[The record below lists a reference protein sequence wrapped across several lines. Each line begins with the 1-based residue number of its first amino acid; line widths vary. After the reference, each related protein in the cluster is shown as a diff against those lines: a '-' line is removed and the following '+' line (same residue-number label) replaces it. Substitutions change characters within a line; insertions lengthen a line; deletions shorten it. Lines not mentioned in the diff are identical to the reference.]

1 MRTALRVADVFRWGW
16 AEYDRTHAIAP
27 HQARAVRKLLRCR
40 TAALGGHL
48 LRCDRCG
55 REVPLYN
62 SCQDR
67 HCPSCGTAAKERWLD
82 ARAAELL
89 PVRYFHCVFT
99 LPHALNGLVD
109 ANRARLIGEL
119 FSVVDWVL
127 QHFAADPQWRLKGML
142 GFVAVLHTWTQRLLG
157 HFHVHGLIPGGV
169 WREASGEWIP
179 CRGKWLFGK
188 DSLAAAFRNRFLK
201 RLRALRRRGKL
212 SFAGPAVAL
221 GEEAAW
227 EALLEALRRADWIVY
242 PKCTARADRALDYL
256 GRYTHKTAIGDHRI
270 RSLEN
275 GQVTYTWRD
284 RTHGNVEKLDTLPVT
299 EFIERFLYHILPP
312 GVRRIRYYGW
322 LAPARKRRILPAIR
336 AALHIEAPVPAEG
349 EPAKESLV
357 ERILRRTGVDLRRCP
372 FCGEGRLVNTRILI
386 VPYDAQAPPQPLC
399 A

>member
-1 MRTALRVADVFRWGW
+1 MSERHLRVADVFRCGW
-16 AEYDRTHAIAP
+16 ADYDRTHAIAP
-27 HQARAVRKLLRCR
+27 HQARAVRHLLRCR

-48 LRCDRCG
+48 HRCDRCG

-67 HCPSCGTAAKERWLD
+67 HCPSCGTSAKERWLD

-89 PVRYFHCVFT
+89 PVRYFHC
-99 LPHALNGLVD
+99 
-109 ANRARLIGEL
+109 
-119 FSVVDWVL
+119 
-127 QHFAADPQWRLKGML
+127 
-142 GFVAVLHTWTQRLLG
+142 
-157 HFHVHGLIPGGV
+157 
-169 WREASGEWIP
+169 
-179 CRGKWLFGK
+179 
-188 DSLAAAFRNRFLK
+188 
-201 RLRALRRRGKL
+201 
-212 SFAGPAVAL
+212 
-221 GEEAAW
+221 
-227 EALLEALRRADWIVY
+227 VY

-256 GRYTHKTAIGDHRI
+256 GRYTHKTAIGDHRL

-284 RTHGNVEKLDTLPVT
+284 RADGNAEKLDTLPVA

-336 AALHIEAPVPAEG
+336 AALHVEPPVPAEG
-349 EPAKESLV
+349 DPAKEPLV

-372 FCGEGRLVNTRILI
+372 FCGEGRLVNTRIRI
-386 VPYDAQAPPQPLC
+386 VPYHAQAPPLTAC